1 MDNNNF
7 GSCSSSLILNFFK
20 TLPPKFLMNP
30 KTAIKQIK
38 LLTENIKEMR
48 LAAEEWKSDFE
59 ILISTI
65 LSARTRDEMT
75 IPVAEKLFKIYPT
88 PKKLANAPINKVKLI
103 IKPINFYKNKSK
115 YIIACA
121 KELLEQHGGK
131 VPHDF
136 DKLIELSGVGRK
148 TANVFLAEH
157 GKHAIPVDTHVFYI
171 SRKLGWAKDKNPHK
185 VEQELGNY
193 SQKNIGTKLIQLLS
207 GSAKHIR
214 AENKKI
220 KF

>member
-1 MDNNNF
+1 
-7 GSCSSSLILNFFK
+7 LILNFFK

-30 KTAIKQIK
+30 KTAIKQLK

-185 VEQELGNY
+185 VEQELRQLFPKEYWNQINSTLVRFGKTY
-193 SQKNIGTKLIQLLS
+193 TSRKQKDKILNE
-207 GSAKHIR
+207 IR
-214 AENKKI
+214 KI
-220 KF
+220 K

>member
-1 MDNNNF
+1 
-7 GSCSSSLILNFFK
+7 
-20 TLPPKFLMNP
+20 MNP
-30 KTAIKQIK
+30 KTAIKQLK

-65 LSARTRDEMT
+65 LSAR
-75 IPVAEKLFKIYPT
+75 

-185 VEQELGNY
+185 VEQELRQLFPKEYWNQINSTLVRFGKTY
-193 SQKNIGTKLIQLLS
+193 TSRKQKDKILNE
-207 GSAKHIR
+207 IR
-214 AENKKI
+214 KI
-220 KF
+220 K